1 MRFAF
6 PGTRRH
12 SPSETHFPRPSFSQ
26 VNPIHL
32 SVTTERSGA
41 FQVSLGDFS
50 ITAFG
55 GGRAVGGLALC
66 LDVSES
72 NLLYQVFHAIAREV
86 PATYGFSDTNIV
98 IYDPAVGGVIPPFD
112 QLRENYFNVDLA
124 SGGSES
130 DFATGH
136 LTSFPVVRR
145 TPGNSVPESG
155 SPPGVIRL
163 GTSRL

>member
-1 MRFAF
+1 
-6 PGTRRH
+6 
-12 SPSETHFPRPSFSQ
+12 
-26 VNPIHL
+26 
-32 SVTTERSGA
+32 
-41 FQVSLGDFS
+41 
-50 ITAFG
+50 
-55 GGRAVGGLALC
+55 
-66 LDVSES
+66 
-72 NLLYQVFHAIAREV
+72 
-86 PATYGFSDTNIV
+86 V

-163 GTSRL
+163 GTSRLGPGAAKKSAKSEDFSEGDFQ